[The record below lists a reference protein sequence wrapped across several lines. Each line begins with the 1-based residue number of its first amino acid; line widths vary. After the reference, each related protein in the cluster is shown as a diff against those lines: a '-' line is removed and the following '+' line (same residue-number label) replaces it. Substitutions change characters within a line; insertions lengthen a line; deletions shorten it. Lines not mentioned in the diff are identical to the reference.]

1 MPDNADLLPKLEDFG
16 FDLKNAL
23 SAVVAL
29 RTHVPEDAYTAS
41 ILGDE
46 RAGNGILINASGLV
60 LTIGYLVT
68 EAETIWITGNDGQVV
83 AGCVQGYDQE
93 TGFGLIQALGK
104 LDLPHLDLGDSE
116 AVSEGD
122 RVVFAGH
129 GGTQGAVVAEVIG
142 VREFAG
148 YWEYLLDE
156 AVFTAPAHP
165 NWGGGAVISE
175 NGQLV
180 AVGSL
185 FVQQSGDG
193 EQPVDG
199 NMAVPINLLKPILDD
214 LLSRGSA
221 CRKPRPWL
229 GLFGTE
235 IEDHLM
241 VAALSEDGPAD
252 QADVNVGDI
261 LVKVAGRSVD
271 TLADFFRQVWSLG
284 PAGIDVP
291 ITINRDGETFE
302 LTIESIDRNS
312 LLKSP
317 RLH

>member
-1 MPDNADLLPKLEDFG
+1 MPDNPDLLPKLEDFG

-252 QADVNVGDI
+252 QADVNVGDV

-284 PAGIDVP
+284 PAGVDVP

-302 LTIESIDRNS
+302 ITIESIDRNS

>member
-1 MPDNADLLPKLEDFG
+1 
-16 FDLKNAL
+16 
-23 SAVVAL
+23 
-29 RTHVPEDAYTAS
+29 
-41 ILGDE
+41 
-46 RAGNGILINASGLV
+46 LV

-302 LTIESIDRNS
+302 LTLESIDRNS

>member
-1 MPDNADLLPKLEDFG
+1 MPDNPDLLPKLEDFG

>member
-165 NWGGGAVISE
+165 NWGGVAVINE

-302 LTIESIDRNS
+302 LTLESIDRNS

>member
-1 MPDNADLLPKLEDFG
+1 MPDNPDLLPKLEDFG

-165 NWGGGAVISE
+165 NWGGGAVINE

-252 QADVNVGDI
+252 QADVNVGDV

-284 PAGIDVP
+284 PAGVDVP

>member
-1 MPDNADLLPKLEDFG
+1 MPDNPDLLPKLEDFG

-165 NWGGGAVISE
+165 NWGGGAVINE

>member
-165 NWGGGAVISE
+165 NWGGGAVINE

-252 QADVNVGDI
+252 QADVNVGDV

-284 PAGIDVP
+284 PAGVDVP

>member
-165 NWGGGAVISE
+165 NWGGGAVINE

>member
-165 NWGGGAVISE
+165 NWGGGAVINE

-284 PAGIDVP
+284 PAGVDVP

>member
-1 MPDNADLLPKLEDFG
+1 MPDNPDLLPKLEDFG

-252 QADVNVGDI
+252 QADVNVGDV

>member
-165 NWGGGAVISE
+165 NWGGGAVINE

-302 LTIESIDRNS
+302 LTLESIDRNS